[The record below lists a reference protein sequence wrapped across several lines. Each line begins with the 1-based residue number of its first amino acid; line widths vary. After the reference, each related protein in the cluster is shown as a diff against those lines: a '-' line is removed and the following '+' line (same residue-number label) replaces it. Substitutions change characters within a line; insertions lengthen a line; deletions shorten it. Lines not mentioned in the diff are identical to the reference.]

1 MTKPMHVGGRGPI
14 RAIAAVAAVVMVL
27 VLGLRAILGGGGAAV
42 DPEPASGVGSV
53 QDHMPGAVGGGV
65 DQTLESGPSRQRVE
79 GDKPP
84 RSGQL
89 WSFDGS
95 EAVAGCR
102 FSIWRLDE
110 GGDLLTAGVTTEAG
124 SWVLPADTVATSL
137 RVAFH
142 LHAYCDLVYE
152 LRAVREIEAPIVL
165 RLPAMGAC
173 EVQLPPALGGGDAIW
188 QCNVEPWDPR
198 FPERY
203 ESVGELRIDAHSATG
218 PLVAVLRSMRFERLG
233 PRDVATYMA
242 PVGTQLVLGPWS
254 EDHHLSCVHP
264 RVGVPSVNTLTFT
277 ERTGL
282 RIAVRNS
289 DGSRVA
295 EDGLV
300 FARSAGRSGWRAFP
314 MNAGTAH
321 IERDQF
327 ADPGRVEVECCLV
340 DGEFFRAAMIL
351 EGEPRLVRIEFV
363 RGRGRPPIEVA
374 LDGLLRKCQGWVRF
388 EDEVWEQ
395 MSTGGPMPTSA
406 RQIRYTGGALRI
418 CAPVESTGYLF
429 LDEGTV
435 VVFAG
440 DEVRWLA
447 SSPSARV
454 HQVVP
459 SFLIQQLAGNEALV
473 AELEA
478 EVEGAQRWFGVEARR
493 FVPAQESGAWSVKEL
508 PGVAYRTRWSRV
520 AEVEGVWRAVETGVY
535 EPFGPSGMPASSGR

>member
-1 MTKPMHVGGRGPI
+1 MTKPTHVGCRGPI

-27 VLGLRAILGGGGAAV
+27 VLGLRTILGGGGAAV
-42 DPEPASGVGSV
+42 DPDPVNGVGSV
-53 QDHMPGAVGGGV
+53 QDQMLEGVAGGV
-65 DQTLESGPSRQRVE
+65 DKTLESGPSRQRVE

-102 FSIWRLDE
+102 FTVWRLDE
-110 GGDLLTAGVTTEAG
+110 GGELLTAGVTTEDG

-142 LHAYCDLVYE
+142 LHVNCDLVYE
-152 LRAVREIEAPIVL
+152 LQALRETEAPLVL

-188 QCNVEPWDPR
+188 QCNVEPWDPK

-242 PVGTQLVLGPWS
+242 PIGAQLVLGPWS
-254 EDHHLSCVHP
+254 EDWHLSSVHP

-282 RIAVRNS
+282 RIAIRNS
-289 DGSRVA
+289 DGVHVA
-295 EDGLV
+295 EDGMV
-300 FARSAGRSGWRAFP
+300 FARSAGRTGWRAFP
-314 MNAGTAH
+314 MNEGIAH
-321 IERDQF
+321 VARKWL
-327 ADPGRVEVECCLV
+327 ADSSRVEVEACLV
-340 DGEFFRAAMIL
+340 DGEFFRATVTLEGAPRVIPLEFVKGKGRAPIEVELGVEVRQYQGWIRL
-351 EGEPRLVRIEFV
+351 EGET
-363 RGRGRPPIEVA
+363 
-374 LDGLLRKCQGWVRF
+374 
-388 EDEVWEQ
+388 WEQ
-395 MSTGGPMPTSA
+395 MSTDGASATSA
-406 RQIRYTGGALRI
+406 RQVRRSDGPLRI
-418 CAPVESTGYLF
+418 CAPADSTGF
-429 LDEGTV
+429 
-435 VVFAG
+435 VFMADGSVLAVAG

-447 SSPSARV
+447 TSPSARV

-459 SFLIQQLAGNEALV
+459 PSIVKQLAGNEALV

-478 EVEGAQRWFGVEARR
+478 EVEGTKMWFGVASQR
-493 FVPAQESGAWSVKEL
+493 FVASQDSVTWLVRES
-508 PGVAYRTRWSRV
+508 PGVAFRTRWSRV
-520 AEVEGVWRAVETGVY
+520 AEVDGVWRAVESGLH
-535 EPFGPSGMPASSGR
+535 EPFGPFGIPAPRGR